1 MKTNTNSV
9 SHEPDHSPSSEPLHP
24 STNLPVAPESDR
36 SGPIRQIIDSSTR
49 ESITPPLA
57 GIEPWPQPV
66 DAQSLLSEIAG
77 LLRRFV
83 VLPQWGAETLALW
96 ALHTYAYQLRD
107 VTTYV
112 GLESP
117 EKRCGKTTLLAVLSE
132 LVHRPVVAANISPP
146 AFFRVIQVMQP
157 TLLIDEADTFLQG
170 NDEGRGKNGDAVPMD
185 RDFIPRVPAGFS
197 GGSQLASFSCWCPKI
212 MAAIGRL
219 PDTLADRCIVIRM
232 QRKTPNEECER
243 LRNLEADALRQ
254 QCARFVADHRAQ
266 IAEARPEIPES
277 LNDRAAD
284 IWEPLLALAD
294 LAGGSWPELARQAAV
309 SLTATTQ
316 ENNPI
321 GSLLLDIFISFCAAK
336 SDRLFTRDLLNRLN
350 SSMGRPWAE
359 MHRGKQITDLWLAK
373 QLRPYGVR
381 TRTVWLGETHAKGYL
396 QKDFMDVFQRYIPKS
411 EVEALRAE
419 WKQESESAPRL
430 EAADSPPA

>member
-1 MKTNTNSV
+1 LIHQSIN
-9 SHEPDHSPSSEPLHP
+9 PGL
-24 STNLPVAPESDR
+24 SDV
-36 SGPIRQIIDSSTR
+36 
-49 ESITPPLA
+49 
-57 GIEPWPQPV
+57 EPWPQPV
-66 DAQSLLSEIAG
+66 DAQSLLCDIAEV
-77 LLRRFV
+77 LKRFV

-107 VTTYV
+107 ITTYI

-170 NDEGRGKNGDAVPMD
+170 NDELGGILNSGYSRKTAYVMRVDHGLSVPHFALRTPHSADAGTPHSALPTPHS
-185 RDFIPRVPAGFS
+185 REGI
-197 GGSQLASFSCWCPKI
+197 ASFSCWCPKV

-232 QRKTPNEECER
+232 QRKTPHEQCER
-243 LRNLEADALRQ
+243 LRNLQAGALRQ
-254 QCARFVADHRAQ
+254 QCARFVLDHRAQ
-266 IAEARPEIPES
+266 IAEARPGIPES

-321 GSLLLDIFISFCAAK
+321 GSLLLDIFVSFAAAK
-336 SDRLFTRDLLNRLN
+336 ADRLFTRDLLNRLN
-350 SSMGRPWAE
+350 SFMGRPWAE
-359 MHRGKQITDLWLAK
+359 MHRGKEITDRWLAR

-381 TRTVWLGETHAKGYL
+381 TRTVWLGETHAKGYF
-396 QKDFMDVFQRYIPKS
+396 QADFMEVFRRYIPKS

-419 WKQESESAPRL
+419 WKQESESVPQAER
-430 EAADSPPA
+430 ADSPAA